1 MNEHAERLAH
11 QAQHLRAENDALRA
25 DVLREEVARLT
36 AENAALRVRLAQI
49 GSVDEPTPS
58 PALTSRRNV
67 LGLGAVAA
75 LGAVV
80 GGAAT
85 AAPVAAALGP
95 NITAGDNTV
104 ATGTTE
110 LRYQF
115 PNPGTPR
122 SHVLAV
128 QDGAWGTQVPGATND
143 PNGTRAAIGA
153 YAGNDAILGGYFQ
166 TNASVV
172 GGAGARCIGVNANTY
187 GLRAQ
192 GRKAALLLD
201 RFDGEAPA
209 PARLDPHVVGELVVD
224 QNADLWFCVGAG
236 SPGVWRKVSG
246 PSTSGQLHLLG
257 SPVRCYDSRDGYA
270 PLGVVKGL
278 VSSPRLV
285 DCRVTL
291 DGSAAVVPVDAVGL
305 VVNVTAVDTTGAG
318 FLAVYPGG
326 SSYPGTSLLN
336 YGVGDTVA
344 NSTSVG
350 CGPGATLTVRCGGGG
365 VGHVIIDVMGYYR

>member
-1 MNEHAERLAH
+1 MNEHAERLDE
-11 QAQHLRAENDALRA
+11 QAQHLRAENATLRA
-25 DVLREEVARLT
+25 DLLREEVHRLT
-36 AENAALRVRLAQI
+36 AENAVLRARIAEI
-49 GSVDEPTPS
+49 SSADEPALS
-58 PALTSRRNV
+58 SALTSRRSV
-67 LGLGAVAA
+67 LGLGAAVA

-85 AAPVAAALGP
+85 VAPVAAVGSP
-95 NITAGDNTV
+95 ITAGDNTV

-115 PNPGTPR
+115 PIGGNPR

-128 QDGAWGTQVPGATND
+128 QDGVWGPQVPAATAD
-143 PNGTRAAIGA
+143 PNGFRAAVGA

-166 TNASVV
+166 TNSSVA
-172 GGAGARCIGVNANTY
+172 GGAGARCVGVNANSY

-201 RFDGEAPA
+201 RFDGEAPG

-236 SPGVWRKVSG
+236 SPGVWRKVAG

-278 VSSPRLV
+278 VAAPRLV

-291 DGSAAVVPVDAVGL
+291 DGSAAVVPVDALGL